1 MPKMVMAQSLLKYI
15 FKNVESFGSDWYG
28 YRMEDGYIIAWKT
41 LSGSAAITNSS
52 TAFGG
57 YRSDS
62 LIVTLPSDLF
72 TDRSSMNVFSELN
85 SFEGVRLVGINAET
99 TSRIEF
105 YLSKAESQSSYNYKI
120 SVLVIGK

>member
-1 MPKMVMAQSLLKYI
+1 MKYI
-15 FKNVESFGSDWYG
+15 SKNVESFGSDWQG

-41 LSGSAAITNSS
+41 LSGSADITIAA
-52 TAFGG
+52 TGYGG

-62 LIVTLPSDLF
+62 LVVTLPSDLF
-72 TDRSSMNVFSELN
+72 TDYSSMNIFSELN
-85 SFEGVRLVGINAET
+85 SFEGVRLAGIRAET

-105 YLSKAESQSSYNYKI
+105 YLSKVVSQSSYNYKI